1 MAKSGLSA
9 RFVETCKTPG
19 RHSDGGGLYL
29 SVDQDAKRRRWIYL
43 YSLSGRRR
51 EMGIGPASEV
61 GLAEARRAADAARA
75 LVRQGIDPIASRR
88 EADRESRMPA
98 FGAFCDD
105 FLRDKAGGWRNEK
118 HKAQWA
124 MTLSR
129 SRDDDGKL
137 LDTGYALS
145 LRHKRLD
152 EIGVDDVLA
161 VLRPIWTKLPET
173 ASRLRGRIENVL
185 DAAKAKG
192 FRSGE
197 NPAAWRGHLALI
209 LPKPKK
215 LARGHHRAMPFAD
228 VPGLMDKLRAA
239 GGVGSL
245 ALEFTILTAARSGEV
260 RGARWNEINEIE
272 KLWIVPAE
280 RMKGGREHRVPLTD
294 AMLDVLRRASPFR
307 RVSDGDDALIFPG
320 QRHGAP
326 LSDMS
331 ISAVLRR
338 LDLDCTVHGF
348 RSAFRDWCG
357 DETNFPREVAEA
369 ALAHAVGDKVE
380 AAYRRG
386 DALEKRRELMADWSA
401 FLAPKGAKKKPGKT
415 GRTRTT
421 KRSDATAAAP
431 RP

>member
-1 MAKSGLSA
+1 MAKAPGLSA
-9 RFVETCKTPG
+9 LFVKGCKTPG
-19 RHSDGGGLYL
+19 RHADGGGLYL
-29 SVDQDAKRRRWIYL
+29 TVERGGKYRRWVFL
-43 YSLSGRRR
+43 YSLNGRRR
-51 EMGIGPASEV
+51 EMGLGSADGPKKV
-61 GLAEARRAADAARA
+61 GLAEARTAAGAART
-75 LVRQGIDPIASRR
+75 LVWQGVDPIEARR

-118 HKAQWA
+118 HRAQWA

-129 SRDDDGKL
+129 SRDDDGNL
-137 LDTGYALS
+137 LDTGYALP

-152 EIGVDDVLA
+152 EISVDDVLA
-161 VLRPIWTKLPET
+161 VLRPIWGKLPET

-228 VPGLMDKLRAA
+228 VPGLIDKLRAA

-245 ALEFTILTAARSGEV
+245 ALEFTILTAARSGET
-260 RGARWNEINEIE
+260 RGARWREIDESAR
-272 KLWIVPAE
+272 LWIVPAE
-280 RMKGGREHRVPLTD
+280 RMKGGREHRVPLSD
-294 AMLDVLRRASPFR
+294 AALDVLRRAAPFR

-348 RSAFRDWCG
+348 RSSFRDWAG
-357 DETNFPREVAEA
+357 DATNFPRELAEQ
-369 ALAHAVGDKVE
+369 ALAHAIADATE

-386 DALEKRRELMADWSA
+386 DALEKRRALMGEWSDYLSGGSKA
-401 FLAPKGAKKKPGKT
+401 NQRQRAKARGT
-415 GRTRTT
+415 GQTQQP
-421 KRSDATAAAP
+421 A
-431 RP
+431 